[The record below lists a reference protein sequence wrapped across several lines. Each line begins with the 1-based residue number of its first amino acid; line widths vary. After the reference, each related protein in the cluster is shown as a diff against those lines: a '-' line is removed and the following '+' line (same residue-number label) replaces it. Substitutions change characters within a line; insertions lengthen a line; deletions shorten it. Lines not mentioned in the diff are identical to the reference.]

1 MEIDLGAIVTFA
13 SSGRAVASFIVT
25 ASPQTDSTTES
36 ITELAQHF
44 KSFEQLQSEL
54 SFHYLG
60 KLTWFY
66 VFPDLYDL
74 RVRFLRLLIH

>member
-1 MEIDLGAIVTFA
+1 MGIDLGAIVTFA
-13 SSGRAVASFIVT
+13 SFGRAVASFIVA

-36 ITELAQHF
+36 ITELAQRF
-44 KSFEQLQSEL
+44 KSFERLPSEP

-60 KLTWFY
+60 KLTWSF

-74 RVRFLRLLIH
+74 RV